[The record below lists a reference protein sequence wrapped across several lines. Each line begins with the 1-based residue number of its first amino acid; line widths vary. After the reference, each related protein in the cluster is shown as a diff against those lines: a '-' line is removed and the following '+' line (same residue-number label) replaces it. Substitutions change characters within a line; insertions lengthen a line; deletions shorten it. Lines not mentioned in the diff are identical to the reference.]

1 MNNFAQKF
9 TLRQKISDYARSI
22 GFDLVGFSPAK
33 IQEKYLSAFENWL
46 KEGHAA
52 DMEYMQKLE
61 QRHDM
66 TKVLPG
72 AKSVIVL
79 AMNYYHK
86 QDPLTAD
93 HGRVA
98 RYAYGRDYH
107 KVIGKKLK
115 QLEKFIQ
122 ELAASSAEKPAL
134 KNSSQKSAQASRS
147 IPCGDFLSQKS
158 SSESHSGPDFPPRG
172 GEHKVRARASEAIPA
187 KRGCESSEPI
197 KQSNLLTK
205 SYVDTGPVMERA
217 LAEQAGLGR
226 IGKNGCLITKE
237 FGSWVFLSEVITT
250 LDLNFENSSS
260 GRISASV
267 QSEKSSLGKSVKL
280 SPGTT
285 HDRWSDLKSP
295 SFNVCGNCR
304 KCVTACPTGAII
316 APGVVDSRLC
326 ISYLTIENKK
336 KIPPK
341 LAKLIKKTQRLFG
354 CDICQEVCPH
364 NEARQKINT
373 HSELST
379 PKIATDEIPIQ
390 SIQQTKTDD
399 QFLKTFAGSPLMRA
413 KLKGL
418 KRNAKILSP

>member
-1 MNNFAQKF
+1 MNDFVQKF
-9 TLRQKISDYARSI
+9 ALRQKISDYARSI

-52 DMEYMQKLE
+52 DMEYMQKIE
-61 QRHDM
+61 QRRDM
-66 TKVLPG
+66 TKVLTG

-86 QDPLTAD
+86 QESLTPD

-107 KVIGKKLK
+107 KIIGKKLK
-115 QLEKFIQ
+115 QLEKFIMGEA
-122 ELAASSAEKPAL
+122 ELPLSANP
-134 KNSSQKSAQASRS
+134 
-147 IPCGDFLSQKS
+147 
-158 SSESHSGPDFPPRG
+158 
-172 GEHKVRARASEAIPA
+172 
-187 KRGCESSEPI
+187 
-197 KQSNLLTK
+197 LTK

-237 FGSWVFLSEVITT
+237 FGSWVFLSEIITT
-250 LDLNFENSSS
+250 LDLNFSSPPDS
-260 GRISASV
+260 PTP
-267 QSEKSSLGKSVKL
+267 QNP
-280 SPGTT
+280 SPGIT
-285 HDRWSDLKSP
+285 HDSSPAISSDRWSNPQEK

-304 KCVTACPTGAII
+304 KCITSCPTGAII

-364 NEARQKINT
+364 NHARQRTSTNT
-373 HSELST
+373 ELST
-379 PKIATDEIPIQ
+379 PKIGTDEIPLK
-390 SIQQTKTDD
+390 SVQQIKTDE

-413 KLKGL
+413 KTKGL
-418 KRNAKILSP
+418 KRNAEIISL